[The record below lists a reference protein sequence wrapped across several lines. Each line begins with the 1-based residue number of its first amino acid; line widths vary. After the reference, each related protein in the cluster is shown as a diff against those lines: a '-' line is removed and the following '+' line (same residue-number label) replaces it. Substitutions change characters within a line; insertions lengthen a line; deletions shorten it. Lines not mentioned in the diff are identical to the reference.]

1 MAKAK
6 RLKQTE
12 GGSALPEYETSRK
25 TYGRSNKVKRDI
37 NLPFPKLNKKKK
49 KKKPVKG
56 ILEGQGY

>member
-25 TYGRSNKVKRDI
+25 TYGRNKVKRDI
-37 NLPFPKLNKKKK
+37 NVPLPKMKK

-56 ILEGQGY
+56 ILEQQGY

>member
-37 NLPFPKLNKKKK
+37 NLPLPNLNKKKK
-49 KKKPVKG
+49 KK
-56 ILEGQGY
+56 